1 LEILKIFKILDIQLD
16 LGFGIS
22 YVTYYYDAIQ
32 TSNDILKYESF
43 LSAFEGEK
51 GLISNL

>member
-1 LEILKIFKILDIQLD
+1 MQYTLQ
-16 LGFGIS
+16 
-22 YVTYYYDAIQ
+22 
-32 TSNDILKYESF
+32 NDMLKYESF